1 MSRIS
6 IRFARP
12 DFESHVAELLFSL
25 SIIPRNRDLYNLAC
39 VHRSILNEVTDGYSE
54 SNERLEYLGDAV
66 LELVITEAL
75 FHDFPTKPEGE
86 LTDIRSALVR
96 GRNLAQIAHRLNFFQ
111 AIQVSRGEYNA
122 K

>member
-12 DFESHVAELLFSL
+12 EFESHVTHLLDSL
-25 SIIPRNRDLYNLAC
+25 KITPKNPSLYTLAC
-39 VHRSILNEVTDGYSE
+39 VHRSVLNEVTDGYEE

-75 FHDFPTKPEGE
+75 FHSFPEKSE
-86 LTDIRSALVR
+86 
-96 GRNLAQIAHRLNFFQ
+96 
-111 AIQVSRGEYNA
+111 
-122 K
+122 

>member
-12 DFESHVAELLFSL
+12 EFESQVNQLLASL
-25 SIIPRNRDLYNLAC
+25 QILPKNPDLYTLAC
-39 VHRSILNEVTDGYSE
+39 VHRSVLNEVTDGYSE

-75 FHDFPTKPEGE
+75 FHQFPAKPE
-86 LTDIRSALVR
+86 
-96 GRNLAQIAHRLNFFQ
+96 
-111 AIQVSRGEYNA
+111 
-122 K
+122 

>member
-12 DFESHVAELLFSL
+12 EFESHVTHLLESL
-25 SIIPRNRDLYNLAC
+25 NIRPKNPSLYTLAC
-39 VHRSILNEVTDGYSE
+39 VHRSVLNEVTDGYAE

-75 FHDFPTKPEGE
+75 FHSFPDKSE
-86 LTDIRSALVR
+86 
-96 GRNLAQIAHRLNFFQ
+96 
-111 AIQVSRGEYNA
+111 
-122 K
+122 

>member
-12 DFESHVAELLFSL
+12 EFESKVADLLSSL
-25 SIIPRNRDLYNLAC
+25 AIKPRNPDLYTLAC
-39 VHRSILNEVTDGYSE
+39 VHRSVLNEVTDGYSE

-75 FHDFPTKPEGE
+75 YHAFPDKPE
-86 LTDIRSALVR
+86 
-96 GRNLAQIAHRLNFFQ
+96 
-111 AIQVSRGEYNA
+111 
-122 K
+122 